1 MDMKF
6 SLCAMVGVSRL
17 SAVRRSANNANT
29 SPTFL
34 GPFNDGC
41 CTSASAQTSFK
52 QSCHKR
58 YFFIK
63 FLYIFL
69 ISLGVFDFVCMN
81 SAYTLR
87 LSSRKRLCNLE
98 KEKKAALLTHSYTY
112 VLFEG
117 LAHIKIFF
125 YCYASQ
131 KLLCDNVVFAARMP
145 S

>member
-1 MDMKF
+1 MKHVLRLQIKRNKMDMKF

-98 KEKKAALLTHSYTY
+98 KEKKQRYLHTHTHTY
-112 VLFEG
+112 YLRG
-117 LAHIKIFF
+117 T
-125 YCYASQ
+125 Y
-131 KLLCDNVVFAARMP
+131 
-145 S
+145 